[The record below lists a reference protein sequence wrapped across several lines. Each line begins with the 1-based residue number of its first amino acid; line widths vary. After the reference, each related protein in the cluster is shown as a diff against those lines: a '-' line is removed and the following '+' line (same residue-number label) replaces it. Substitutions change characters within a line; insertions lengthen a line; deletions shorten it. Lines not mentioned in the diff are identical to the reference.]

1 MSKKKDKTEE
11 YADGYMTGY
20 IENLTKV
27 LGWIE
32 SGLGLT
38 EIKNKVSFELKSL
51 KSE

>member
-11 YADGYMTGY
+11 YANGYMTGY
-20 IENLTKV
+20 IESLKKV

-32 SGLGLT
+32 SGLLLT
-38 EIKNKVSFELKSL
+38 EIHNKISFELKRL